1 MAIVPNLARNTDFVD
16 QPFCSPNRVN
26 AGNPN
31 GSLTPIFNGELV
43 DDTTNGRLWKA
54 IGLTNTSWVALTAA

>member
-1 MAIVPNLARNTDFVD
+1 MAIVANKAHQTQFVD
-16 QPFCSPNRVN
+16 QPFCSPNRTN

-31 GSLTPIFNGELV
+31 TVLTPLYDSELV

-54 IGLTNTSWVALTAA
+54 IGLTSSSWVALTAS